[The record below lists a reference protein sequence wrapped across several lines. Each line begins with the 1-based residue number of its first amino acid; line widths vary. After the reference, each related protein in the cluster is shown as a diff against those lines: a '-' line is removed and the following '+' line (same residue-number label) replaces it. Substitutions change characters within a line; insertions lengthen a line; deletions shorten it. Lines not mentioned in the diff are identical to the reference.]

1 MEQHPVPQPISSYEF
16 RLIGSMTLKQFAKL
30 AACCL
35 LALIFYGLPLPFF
48 LKWPGIIFFV
58 LLGLGLAFLPINE
71 RPLDVWI
78 ISFLK
83 AVFSPTQ
90 YVWKKEN
97 LFSGNAP
104 QPKSIPVGDSLIS
117 SPTVASQNQTPGLE
131 EEAAFLENIKK
142 MFETTSLPKSVKPVI
157 QPPKPSVKKRAVA
170 VAKTFQNKIAPPT
183 PAIPNLI
190 SGIVKDKEGNV
201 IEGAILEIVDLQGNP
216 LRALKTDKLGLFRIA
231 TPLANGTYEIIT
243 EKEGYDFDII
253 KIDLKGEIV
262 QPIEINPK

>member
-16 RLIGSMTLKQFAKL
+16 KLIGSMTLKQFAKL
-30 AACCL
+30 AACCI

-48 LKWPGIIFFV
+48 LKWPGIVFFV

-78 ISFLK
+78 ISFLR

-90 YVWKKEN
+90 YIWKKEN
-97 LFSGNAP
+97 SFSANVS
-104 QPKSIPVGDSLIS
+104 QPKSIPVGDSLFS
-117 SPTVASQNQTPGLE
+117 SPIVAPQTQTPAVDE
-131 EEAAFLENIKK
+131 ETVFLENLKK
-142 MFETTSLPKSVKPVI
+142 MFETVSLPKSVKPVV
-157 QPPKPSVKKRAVA
+157 QPPNPPAKKRTVT
-170 VAKTFQNKIAPPT
+170 VAKIFQNKIAPPI
-183 PAIPNLI
+183 PSVPNLI

-201 IEGAILEIVDLQGNP
+201 VEGAILEIVDLQGNP
-216 LRALKTDKLGLFRIA
+216 LRALKSDKLGLFRIA
-231 TPLANGTYEIIT
+231 TPLPNGTYEIIT